1 MTVLQLFFFMEYYQF
16 LFEGL
21 PGDKKDMLIAT
32 LNETGFT
39 GFEEEDNML
48 KAFINKADL
57 DQNNFDAI
65 MATTAVKYSISTI
78 KEINW
83 NEKWEAGFEPVTI
96 LYPETSI
103 PFVYLR
109 AAFHKADP
117 TAKFDIVITPKMSFG
132 TGHHATTYLMA
143 EQMSNID
150 FNNKAVIDFGTG
162 TAVLAILAEKL
173 GAANI
178 LAIDNDDWSINNAG
192 ENIEAN
198 HCTKISL
205 VKAETIVSTEKAA
218 IILANINLNIIT
230 ANLEA
235 IKTAAEPGATILFSG
250 IMVHDELAILS
261 ALQAANIKVKQV
273 FYKNGWIALLTN
285 S

>member
-1 MTVLQLFFFMEYYQF
+1 MEYYQF
-16 LFEGL
+16 LFDEL
-21 PGDKKDMLIAT
+21 PADKKDILIAL
-32 LNETGFT
+32 LNDIGFT
-39 GFEEEDNML
+39 GFEEEDNSL
-48 KAFINKADL
+48 KAFISRDDL
-57 DQNNFDAI
+57 DETSFGQ
-65 MATTAVKYSISTI
+65 VISTTGIKYYKSII

-83 NEKWEAGFEPVTI
+83 NEKWEAEFEPVMV
-96 LYPETSI
+96 LNPKTSE
-103 PFVYLR
+103 PFVYIR
-109 AAFHKADP
+109 AAFHPADT

-143 EQMSNID
+143 EQMDNID
-150 FNNKAVIDFGTG
+150 FKNKTVIDFGTG

-173 GAANI
+173 GAAQI
-178 LAIDNDDWSINNAG
+178 IAIDNDDWSINNAG

-205 VKAETIVSTEKAA
+205 VKAETIVSTKKAA

-230 ANLEA
+230 VNLEA

-250 IMVHDELAILS
+250 IMVHDEPAILS
-261 ALQAANIKVKQV
+261 ALQAANIKVKKV
-273 FYKNGWIALLTN
+273 FYKNGWIALLSN